1 MVEIAFL
8 IIAIALAAFLIAL
21 IPTLLRTRHVV
32 KEVEETVAVLRTD
45 INVTLHQTN
54 EINGHRNVLV
64 EDVNQKVRRS
74 HALCVA
80 VADLSE
86 SVSDLNTRA
95 RHLAAKASAA
105 GASVGKAGSAF
116 AIGKVASK
124 LFGKKDKKK

>member
-21 IPTLLRTRHVV
+21 IPTLLRTRRVV

-45 INVTLHQTN
+45 INVTH
-54 EINGHRNVLV
+54 EILAKANVLV
-64 EDVNQKVRRS
+64 EDVNEKIQTIDP
-74 HALCVA
+74 LFVA

>member
-1 MVEIAFL
+1 MAEIAFL

-54 EINGHRNVLV
+54 EILAKANVLV
-64 EDVNQKVRRS
+64 KMLMKKFKQS
-74 HALCVA
+74 ILFVA
-80 VADLSE
+80 VAELSE
-86 SVSDLNTRA
+86 SVSDLNTEA
-95 RHLAAKASAA
+95 RYLGAKASAA
-105 GASVGKAGSAF
+105 GASVGKACSAF

>member
-54 EINGHRNVLV
+54 EIWLRLMSWL
-64 EDVNQKVRRS
+64 KMLMKKFKR
-74 HALCVA
+74 LI
-80 VADLSE
+80 LS
-86 SVSDLNTRA
+86 L
-95 RHLAAKASAA
+95 
-105 GASVGKAGSAF
+105 
-116 AIGKVASK
+116 
-124 LFGKKDKKK
+124 

>member
-1 MVEIAFL
+1 MAEIAFL

-54 EINGHRNVLV
+54 EILAKANVLV
-64 EDVNQKVRRS
+64 EDVNEKVQTIDP
-74 HALCVA
+74 LFVA
-80 VADLSE
+80 RYLG
-86 SVSDLNTRA
+86 
-95 RHLAAKASAA
+95 AKASAA

>member
-1 MVEIAFL
+1 MAEIAFL

-45 INVTLHQTN
+45 IN
-54 EINGHRNVLV
+54 
-64 EDVNQKVRRS
+64 
-74 HALCVA
+74 
-80 VADLSE
+80 
-86 SVSDLNTRA
+86 
-95 RHLAAKASAA
+95 AA

-124 LFGKKDKKK
+124 QFGKKDKKK